1 VLDRDFLPPELEREV
16 ALISRLVNAFFR
28 WEFNSCE
35 TIVKDGRTYPI
46 DYANASPDVALVS
59 LHYYF
64 PWAMESLVA
73 WCLFCCA
80 TGRPMRIN
88 QTTRDY
94 FEIGDSDLPYA
105 EKLARYEELSDR
117 YFQREAFEAF
127 RAEALPQL
135 REVVCEYV
143 RSPEFDEMAV
153 RTISEGVLEPEKHEA
168 LIERSRAHTRAWLE
182 DAEAPA

>member
-1 VLDRDFLPPELEREV
+1 
-16 ALISRLVNAFFR
+16 
-28 WEFNSCE
+28 
-35 TIVKDGRTYPI
+35 
-46 DYANASPDVALVS
+46 VS

-94 FEIGDSDLPYA
+94 FEIGDSDLPYP

-135 REVVCEYV
+135 HEIVVDYV
-143 RSPEFDEMAV
+143 GSDEFDEMAV
-153 RTISEGVLEPEKHEA
+153 RTIREGVLEPEKHEA
-168 LIERSRAHTRAWLE
+168 LIERSRANTRAWLE
-182 DAEAPA
+182 DSEAPASA